1 MEPTFMTPDD
11 LHFLPQRPFFIKPDK
26 IDYPVF
32 IKPQSKSDAD
42 ELLFPAV

>member
-11 LHFLPQRPFFIKPDK
+11 LHFLPQRPYFVPKPEK

-32 IKPQSKSDAD
+32 IKPPPKAD
-42 ELLFPAV
+42 E